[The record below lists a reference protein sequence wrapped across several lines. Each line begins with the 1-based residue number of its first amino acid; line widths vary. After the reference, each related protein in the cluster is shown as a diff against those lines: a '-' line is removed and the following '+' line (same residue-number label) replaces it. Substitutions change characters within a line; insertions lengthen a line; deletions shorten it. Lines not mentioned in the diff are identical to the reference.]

1 MDSCSNNLE
10 MSRQVVTYR
19 KPTVGTFSS
28 RQNAFWPH
36 LWATGG
42 WESVC
47 FFVSVAFQQLTIKSR
62 LTEDFS
68 QFFFCTFGAFLF
80 THVGCKDFSANSR
93 KIDSQH
99 WGRAREEVLE
109 QGKVFMPSSYSCCY
123 RLITD
128 FETAISVISFP
139 SVLFS
144 RTERIRAL
152 LWNSL

>member
-28 RQNAFWPH
+28 RQNAFWLH
-36 LWATGG
+36 SWATGG

-47 FFVSVAFQQLTIKSR
+47 FFVNVAFQQLTIKSR

-68 QFFFCTFGAFLF
+68 QFFFLYVRSFFIHARWLQRLQREFKEDC
-80 THVGCKDFSANSR
+80 
-93 KIDSQH
+93 SQH